1 MQVTCPQCGARYAV
15 DPSAIGPTGRT
26 VQCARCSHRWFE
38 KVEAAPA
45 APPIPPRDE
54 RPVPDFVIRPQ
65 SQYSAGLP
73 AISPPRRTVHWGR
86 WVAAAAV
93 LILAVGAAAFAWR
106 DEIRDRLP
114 PSWSAFLS
122 LDGARGLL
130 ASPAKAMRTASL
142 PEEARIELDLAASKI
157 ELVDGSYVVRGE
169 LFNSGRAAG
178 STSALRMIF
187 RKGDD
192 VLGERAYPMTEGPI
206 APGGRLSFSRPFD
219 DPPDGTTNIVPS
231 VE

>member
-1 MQVTCPQCGARYAV
+1 MQVTCSQCGARYAV
-15 DPSAIGPTGRT
+15 DPAAIGPTGRT
-26 VQCARCSHRWFE
+26 VQCVRCSHRWFE
-38 KVEAAPA
+38 TVKAAPA
-45 APPIPPRDE
+45 ASPIPPPDV

-86 WVAAAAV
+86 WIAAAAV
-93 LILAVGAAAFAWR
+93 LILAVGTAAFAWR

-114 PSWSAFLS
+114 PGWSAFLS
-122 LDGARGLL
+122 LDGARGLF
-130 ASPAKAMRTASL
+130 ASPAKAMRTTAL
-142 PEEARIELDLAASKI
+142 PEEARIELDLAASKV
-157 ELVDGSYVVRGE
+157 ELVDGAYVVRGE
-169 LFNSGRAAG
+169 LVNSGRAAG
-178 STSALRMIF
+178 LTSTLKLIF

-192 VLGERAYPMTEGPI
+192 VLGERAYSMIEGPI

>member
-1 MQVTCPQCGARYAV
+1 MQVTCSQCGARYAV
-15 DPSAIGPTGRT
+15 DPAAIGPTGRT
-26 VQCARCSHRWFE
+26 VQCVRCSHRWFE
-38 KVEAAPA
+38 TVKAAPA
-45 APPIPPRDE
+45 ASPIPAPDV

-86 WVAAAAV
+86 WIAAAAV
-93 LILAVGAAAFAWR
+93 LILVVGATAFAWR

-114 PSWSAFLS
+114 PGWSAFLS
-122 LDGARGLL
+122 LDGASGLF
-130 ASPAKAMRTASL
+130 ASPAKAMRTTAP
-142 PEEARIELDLAASKI
+142 PEEARIELDLAASRI

-169 LFNSGRAAG
+169 LLNSGRAAG
-178 STSALRMIF
+178 STSTLKMIF

-192 VLGERAYPMTEGPI
+192 VLGERAYPLTEGPI

>member
-38 KVEAAPA
+38 KLEAAPA
-45 APPIPPRDE
+45 ASPLPPPDM

-65 SQYSAGLP
+65 SHYSAGLP
-73 AISPPRRTVHWGR
+73 AISPPRHTVHWGR
-86 WVAAAAV
+86 WAAAAAV
-93 LILAVGAAAFAWR
+93 LIVAVGVAAFAWR

-114 PSWSAFLS
+114 PSWSALLS
-122 LDGARGLL
+122 PDGARGLL
-130 ASPAKAMRTASL
+130 ASPAKAMRTNA
-142 PEEARIELDLAASKI
+142 PAEQARIELDLAASKI

-169 LFNSGRAAG
+169 LFNSGRAVG
-178 STSALRMIF
+178 STSTLKLIF

-192 VLGERAYPMTEGPI
+192 VLGERAYSMVEGPI

-219 DPPDGTTNIVPS
+219 DPPDGTNNIVPS

>member
-15 DPSAIGPTGRT
+15 DPSAIGPSGRT

-38 KVEAAPA
+38 TVKAAPA
-45 APPIPPRDE
+45 APPLPPPDE

-65 SQYSAGLP
+65 SHYSAGLP
-73 AISPPRRTVHWGR
+73 AISPPRRQVHWGR
-86 WVAAAAV
+86 WIAAAAA
-93 LILAVGAAAFAWR
+93 LILVVGGAAFAWR

-114 PSWSAFLS
+114 PGWSAFLS
-122 LDGARGLL
+122 LDGARGLF
-130 ASPAKAMRTASL
+130 ASPAKAMRTTAP
-142 PEEARIELDLAASKI
+142 PEEARIELDLANSKI

-178 STSALRMIF
+178 STSTLKLIF
-187 RKGDD
+187 RKDND

-206 APGGRLSFSRPFD
+206 APGSRLNFSRPFE

>member
-15 DPSAIGPTGRT
+15 DPSAIGPSGRT

-38 KVEAAPA
+38 TVKAAPA
-45 APPIPPRDE
+45 APPLPPPDE

-65 SQYSAGLP
+65 SHYSAGLP
-73 AISPPRRTVHWGR
+73 AISPPRRTVHWDR
-86 WVAAAAV
+86 WIAAAAA
-93 LILAVGAAAFAWR
+93 LILVVGGAAFAWR

-114 PSWSAFLS
+114 PGWSAFLS
-122 LDGARGLL
+122 LDGARGLF
-130 ASPAKAMRTASL
+130 ASPAKAMRTTAP
-142 PEEARIELDLAASKI
+142 PEEARIELDLANSKI

-178 STSALRMIF
+178 STSTLKLIF
-187 RKGDD
+187 RKDND

-206 APGGRLSFSRPFD
+206 APGSRLNFSRPFE

>member
-15 DPSAIGPTGRT
+15 DPAAIGPTGRT
-26 VQCARCSHRWFE
+26 VQCVRCSHRWFE
-38 KVEAAPA
+38 TVKAAPA
-45 APPIPPRDE
+45 ASPLPPPGE

-65 SQYSAGLP
+65 SHYSAGLP
-73 AISPPRRTVHWGR
+73 AISPPRRTVPWGR
-86 WVAAAAV
+86 WIAAAAV
-93 LILAVGAAAFAWR
+93 LILVVGATAFAWR

-114 PSWSAFLS
+114 PGWSAFLS
-122 LDGARGLL
+122 LDGARGLF
-130 ASPAKAMRTASL
+130 ASPAKAMRTIPL
-142 PEEARIELDLAASKI
+142 PEEARIELDLAASRV
-157 ELVDGSYVVRGE
+157 ELVDGNYVVRGE

-178 STSALRMIF
+178 STSTLKMIF

>member
-1 MQVTCPQCGARYAV
+1 MQVTCSQCGARYAV
-15 DPSAIGPTGRT
+15 DPAAIGPTGRT
-26 VQCARCSHRWFE
+26 VQCVRCSHRWFE
-38 KVEAAPA
+38 TVKAAPA
-45 APPIPPRDE
+45 ASPIPPPDV

-86 WVAAAAV
+86 WAAAAAV

-114 PSWSAFLS
+114 AGWTAFLS
-122 LDGARGLL
+122 LDGARGLF
-130 ASPAKAMRTASL
+130 ASPAKAMRSTAL

-178 STSALRMIF
+178 STSTLKMIF

-192 VLGERAYPMTEGPI
+192 VLGERAYPMIEGPI
-206 APGGRLSFSRPFD
+206 APGGRLSFSRPLD

>member
-15 DPSAIGPTGRT
+15 DPSAIGPSGRT
-26 VQCARCSHRWFE
+26 VQCVRCSHRWFE
-38 KVEAAPA
+38 TVKAAPA
-45 APPIPPRDE
+45 ASPLPPPNE

-65 SQYSAGLP
+65 SHYSAGLP

-86 WVAAAAV
+86 WAAAAAV
-93 LILAVGAAAFAWR
+93 LIVAVGAAAFAWR

-114 PSWSAFLS
+114 PGWSAFLS
-122 LDGARGLL
+122 LDGARGLF
-130 ASPAKAMRTASL
+130 ASPAKAMRTTTL
-142 PEEARIELDLAASKI
+142 PKEARIELDLAASKI
-157 ELVDGSYVVRGE
+157 ELVDGAYVVRGE
-169 LFNSGRAAG
+169 LVNSGRAAV
-178 STSALRMIF
+178 STSTLKLIF

-192 VLGERAYPMTEGPI
+192 VLGERAYSMIEGPI

>member
-15 DPSAIGPTGRT
+15 DPAAIGPTGRT

-38 KVEAAPA
+38 TVKAAPA
-45 APPIPPRDE
+45 ASPLPPPGE

-65 SQYSAGLP
+65 SHYSAGLP

-86 WVAAAAV
+86 WIAAAAV
-93 LILAVGAAAFAWR
+93 LILVVGATAFAWR

-114 PSWSAFLS
+114 PGWSAFLS
-122 LDGARGLL
+122 LDGARGLF
-130 ASPAKAMRTASL
+130 AAPAKAMRTTAL

-157 ELVDGSYVVRGE
+157 ELVDGNYVVRGE

-178 STSALRMIF
+178 STSTLKMIF

>member
-15 DPSAIGPTGRT
+15 DPSAIGPSGRT

-38 KVEAAPA
+38 TVKAAPA
-45 APPIPPRDE
+45 APPLPPPDE

-65 SQYSAGLP
+65 SHYSAGLP
-73 AISPPRRTVHWGR
+73 AISPPRRTVHWDR
-86 WVAAAAV
+86 WIAAAAA
-93 LILAVGAAAFAWR
+93 LILVVGGAAFAWR

-114 PSWSAFLS
+114 PGWSAFLS
-122 LDGARGLL
+122 LDGARGLF
-130 ASPAKAMRTASL
+130 ASPAKAMRTTAP
-142 PEEARIELDLAASKI
+142 PEEARIELDLANSKI

-178 STSALRMIF
+178 STSTLKLIF
-187 RKGDD
+187 RKDND

-206 APGGRLSFSRPFD
+206 APGSRLSFSRPFE

>member
-15 DPSAIGPTGRT
+15 DPAAIGPTGRT
-26 VQCARCSHRWFE
+26 VQCVRCGHRWFE
-38 KVEAAPA
+38 TVKAAPA
-45 APPIPPRDE
+45 ASPLPPPGE

-65 SQYSAGLP
+65 SHYSAGLP

-86 WVAAAAV
+86 WIAAAAV
-93 LILAVGAAAFAWR
+93 LILAMGAAAFTWR

-114 PSWSAFLS
+114 PGWSAFLS
-122 LDGARGLL
+122 LDGARGLV
-130 ASPAKAMRTASL
+130 ASPAKAMRTTTL
-142 PEEARIELDLAASKI
+142 PEEARIELDLAASRI
-157 ELVDGSYVVRGE
+157 ELVDGNYVVRGE
-169 LFNSGRAAG
+169 LFNSGRTTG
-178 STSALRMIF
+178 STSTLKLIF

-192 VLGERAYPMTEGPI
+192 VLGERAYSMIEGPI
-206 APGGRLSFSRPFD
+206 APGGRLSFSQPFD

>member
-15 DPSAIGPTGRT
+15 DPAAIGPSGRT

-38 KVEAAPA
+38 KVEAASVASPLS
-45 APPIPPRDE
+45 PPDE

-65 SQYSAGLP
+65 PHYHAGLP
-73 AISPPRRTVHWGR
+73 AISPPRHTVLWGR
-86 WVAAAAV
+86 WAAAAAG
-93 LILAVGAAAFAWR
+93 LILALGAASFAWR
-106 DEIRDRLP
+106 DEILDRLP
-114 PSWSAFLS
+114 PGWSAFLS

-130 ASPAKAMRTASL
+130 ASPAKAMRNTAP
-142 PEEARIELDLAASKI
+142 PEEARIELDLAASKV
-157 ELVDGSYVVRGE
+157 ELVDGGYVVRGE
-169 LFNSGRAAG
+169 LLNSGRAAG
-178 STSALRMIF
+178 STSMLKLIF
-187 RKGDD
+187 RKGND
-192 VLGERAYPMTEGPI
+192 VLGERAYPLTEGPI

>member
-15 DPSAIGPTGRT
+15 DPSAIGPSGRT

-38 KVEAAPA
+38 TVKAAPA
-45 APPIPPRDE
+45 APPLPPPDE

-65 SQYSAGLP
+65 SHYSAGLP

-86 WVAAAAV
+86 WIAAAAA
-93 LILAVGAAAFAWR
+93 LILVVGGAAFAWR

-114 PSWSAFLS
+114 PGWSAFLS
-122 LDGARGLL
+122 LDGARGLF
-130 ASPAKAMRTASL
+130 ASPAKAMRTTAA
-142 PEEARIELDLAASKI
+142 PEEARIELDLANSKI

-178 STSALRMIF
+178 STSTLKLIF
-187 RKGDD
+187 RKDND

-206 APGGRLSFSRPFD
+206 APGSRLNFSRPFE

>member
-15 DPSAIGPTGRT
+15 DPSAIGPSGRT

-38 KVEAAPA
+38 TVKAAPA
-45 APPIPPRDE
+45 APPLPPPDE

-65 SQYSAGLP
+65 SHYSAGLP
-73 AISPPRRTVHWGR
+73 AISPPRRQVHWGR
-86 WVAAAAV
+86 WIAAAAA
-93 LILAVGAAAFAWR
+93 LILVVGGAAFAWR
-106 DEIRDRLP
+106 DEIRDSLP
-114 PSWSAFLS
+114 PGWSAFLS

-130 ASPAKAMRTASL
+130 ASPAKAMRTTAP
-142 PEEARIELDLAASKI
+142 PEEARIELDLANSKI

-178 STSALRMIF
+178 STSTLKMIF
-187 RKGDD
+187 RKDND
-192 VLGERAYPMTEGPI
+192 VLGERAYPLTEGPI